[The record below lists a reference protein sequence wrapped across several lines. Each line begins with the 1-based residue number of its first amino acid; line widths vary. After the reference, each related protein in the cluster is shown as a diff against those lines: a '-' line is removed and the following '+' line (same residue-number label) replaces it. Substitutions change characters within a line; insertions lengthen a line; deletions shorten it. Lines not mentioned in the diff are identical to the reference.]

1 MARTTLQT
9 LPAELRNKIYELAF
23 TCDTEEDETTD
34 LCTAQ
39 PPNKALTL
47 VSRQLY
53 NEASGIYRDNYRR
66 FWTESNFTITTTTS
80 RETEAAKVRLALTSS
95 SQ

>member
-1 MARTTLQT
+1 MAQTTLQT
-9 LPAELRNKIYELAF
+9 LPAELRNRIYELAF
-23 TCDTEEDETTD
+23 TCDTQEDETTD
-34 LCTAQ
+34 LCTAC

-53 NEASGIYRDNYRR
+53 NEASGIYRDSYRR
-66 FWTESNFTITTTTS
+66 FWAESDFTITTTTTK
-80 RETEAAKVRLALTSS
+80 ETEAAKVCPNFPSS